1 MTYGHLFLIVIG
13 LVFFAIFLR
22 LVNPPS
28 EFRREYHRP
37 RGTQTHDEMPKL
49 SQANSQAQMVDK
61 QPTTVDLRI
70 VNSLGAKE
78 LQEDRLAQVS
88 QKIAAQ
94 IAASDH
100 AQAYLQQ
107 LRDEYKKYEWHS
119 ERGHALRTLIV
130 ETSAAIDARRRNL
143 G

>member
-49 SQANSQAQMVDK
+49 SQANSQAQMVDNH
-61 QPTTVDLRI
+61 PPADFRL
-70 VNSLGAKE
+70 VNGLGSKE